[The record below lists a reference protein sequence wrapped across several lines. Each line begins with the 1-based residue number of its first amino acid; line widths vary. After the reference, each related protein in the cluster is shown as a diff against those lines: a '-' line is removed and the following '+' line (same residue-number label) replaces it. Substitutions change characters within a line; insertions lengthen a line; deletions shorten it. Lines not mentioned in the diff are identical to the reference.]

1 MDEKLVKAM
10 DEFAEQKQWVPELD
24 EVLQEVGSSGQSSFE
39 WTALQGVIGAKIE
52 RVTNEYYTAKNDLN
66 EPYDEL
72 LKRLLALLTEFPNAP
87 FTVQRLCELLLD
99 PHRIY
104 ATSTRKLSSA
114 VEKLLTV
121 SSTVPVM
128 QVMAPKSNSY
138 QAATETD
145 LKTLVGGEGGEPMEV
160 EN

>member
-1 MDEKLVKAM
+1 M
-10 DEFAEQKQWVPELD
+10 
-24 EVLQEVGSSGQSSFE
+24 
-39 WTALQGVIGAKIE
+39 IGAKIE

-104 ATSTRKLSSA
+104 ATSTRKVRLSWLAVAAPERRGTPCIGRPRLARARLHHLAAAHVCARRPSWGFERSQTWGLPSA
-114 VEKLLTV
+114 PPSASASDPPPNPGPRN
-121 SSTVPVM
+121 SSPR
-128 QVMAPKSNSY
+128 PSRSF
-138 QAATETD
+138 
-145 LKTLVGGEGGEPMEV
+145 
-160 EN
+160 